1 MCYSM
6 YHCTKEITS
15 WHLTKFTS
23 RLIRCLCPAAEFLF
37 DPHCSSSSF
46 PCPPPSLILLSC
58 HGRSQVHYDLIP
70 LHMSES
76 LSQIVVIHELIAA
89 RIRPRGSMCMEKRIP
104 EGLISKL
111 SATLAETRTKSFL
124 NCLNWKATGCLSAY
138 ELLSETNHRGMT
150 VAKSCGLWI
159 CIEILWDIW
168 FLCLNAAVFWI
179 SSRTHLNVGVAG

>member
-46 PCPPPSLILLSC
+46 PCPPLSLILLSC

-124 NCLNWKATGCLSAY
+124 NCLNWKATGCLWVHTNCCQRQTIEVWLWQNRVVY
-138 ELLSETNHRGMT
+138 EFAL
-150 VAKSCGLWI
+150 KSF
-159 CIEILWDIW
+159 EISDFSVWMPQ
-168 FLCLNAAVFWI
+168 FLESLVEH
-179 SSRTHLNVGVAG
+179 T